1 MPDCIAQEYLIDSP
15 AGSLEVVLSCPKHPT
30 YPMPYVVIC
39 HPHPLFG
46 GTMNN
51 KVVYTLASLFNQL
64 GAGSVR
70 FNFRGVGK
78 STGKFDN
85 GNGELDDL
93 RAVVAWLNSEYA
105 PQELWL
111 AGFSF
116 GSYIALRAHELL
128 QATRLVLIAPP
139 MERFDF
145 SELYLSKTPTIVVQ
159 GAKDEVVSADAV
171 YQWVSAQMNMP
182 NFIWM
187 PEAGHF
193 FHGQLNELRELIK
206 AAWTADDSN
215 LHV

>member
-1 MPDCIAQEYLIDSP
+1 MPECLTQERLIDAP
-15 AGSLEVVLSCPKHPT
+15 AGSLEVILRCPKPPLQ
-30 YPMPYVVIC
+30 YPIPYAVIC
-39 HPHPLFG
+39 HPHPVFG

-51 KVVYTLASLFNQL
+51 KVVYTLASMFNQL

-85 GNGELDDL
+85 GDGELEDV
-93 RAVVAWLNSEYA
+93 RAVVAWLKTEYA
-105 PQELWL
+105 PKELWL

-116 GSYIALRAHELL
+116 GSYVALRAHELV

-139 MERFDF
+139 LERFDF
-145 SELYLSKTPTIVVQ
+145 SNLYLSNTPTIVVQ
-159 GAKDEVVSADAV
+159 GAKDEVVSPDAV
-171 YQWVSAQMNMP
+171 YQWVGTQLNAP

-193 FHGQLNELRELIK
+193 FHGQLNELRESVK
-206 AAWTADDSN
+206 AAWMSFES
-215 LHV
+215 